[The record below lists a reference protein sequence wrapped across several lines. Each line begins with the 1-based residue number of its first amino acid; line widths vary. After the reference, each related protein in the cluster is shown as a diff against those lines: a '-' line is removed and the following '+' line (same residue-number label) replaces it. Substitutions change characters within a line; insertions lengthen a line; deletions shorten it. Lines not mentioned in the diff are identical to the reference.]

1 MTDTLPP
8 GGPDRDPFG
17 QPVQPPSAQGYPG
30 YPPQQWYP
38 GYPPHQPYPPGMPP
52 RGGDADSSRTKA
64 VWALVL
70 AILPLCGISWIVALV
85 LAILVLSGPRDGQRR
100 GRGMAW
106 ASIVIVV
113 VWGIATVIA
122 MVVAIAYGIDS
133 LTIDR
138 DEDGNVVSG
147 GEAWPEE
154 LRAGD
159 CLDEDVSSPRR
170 GDEFETVVPCDEPHS
185 TQVYLEIELD
195 SYDYP
200 SREEI
205 AETGARC
212 ATEFEAWVGVPPEA
226 SELGVSY
233 LYPSEDNWDYE
244 TTLKCVVVAPQDVT
258 ESLEGSGR

>member
-1 MTDTLPP
+1 MTQPP
-8 GGPDRDPFG
+8 PDPFG
-17 QPVQPPSAQGYPG
+17 QPVQTPPAQGNPG
-30 YPPQQWYP
+30 YPPQH
-38 GYPPHQPYPPGMPP
+38 GYPAYPPFPMGVPP
-52 RGGDADSSRTKA
+52 QGRDAGSSRTMA

-70 AILPLCGISWIVALV
+70 AILPLCGISWIVSVV
-85 LAILVLSGPRDGQRR
+85 LAIMVLSGPRDGQRR

-106 ASIVIVV
+106 ASIVVVV
-113 VWGIATVIA
+113 VWSIVTLVAII
-122 MVVAIAYGIDS
+122 VAIAYGISS

-138 DEDGNVVSG
+138 DENGNITSR

-170 GDEFETVVPCDEPHS
+170 GDEFETVVPCDEPHA
-185 TQVYLEIELD
+185 TQVYLEIQLD

-205 AETGARC
+205 AETGAEC
-212 ATEFEAWVGVPPEA
+212 EAEFEAWVGVPPEA
-226 SELGVSY
+226 SELDVSY

>member
-1 MTDTLPP
+1 MTDAPPP

-17 QPVQPPSAQGYPG
+17 QPVQTPPAQGYPA
-30 YPPQQWYP
+30 YPPQPWYP
-38 GYPPHQPYPPGMPP
+38 GYPPYPPYAPGPP
-52 RGGDADSSRTKA
+52 QPGEDAAASRTKA

-85 LAILVLSGPRDGQRR
+85 LAILVLSGPSDGQRR

-113 VWGIATVIA
+113 VWGLVSVVAVI
-122 MVVAIAYGIDS
+122 VAIAYGIDS
-133 LTIDR
+133 VTIDR
-138 DEDGNVVSG
+138 DEDGNVTSR

-159 CLDEDVSSPRR
+159 CLDEDVTSPRR
-170 GDEFETVVPCDEPHS
+170 GDDFETVVPCDEPHS
-185 TQVYLEIELD
+185 TQIYLEIELD
-195 SYDYP
+195 SDDYP
-200 SREEI
+200 SREQI
-205 AETGARC
+205 AATGARC
-212 ATEFEAWVGVPPEA
+212 ATEFEAWVGAPPET
-226 SELGVSY
+226 SELTVSY
-233 LYPSEDNWDYE
+233 LYPSEDNWAYE